1 VTAIESDPLTPALSD
16 PDRLAAVDELDLS
29 DGPQQELFAR
39 LNRIAVQLLG
49 VPVSILSLIT
59 DDRQVHAA
67 QVGLDDDEFTHSEFP
82 LSHSFCK
89 NVVVSG
95 QALIVADARE
105 HPTVKDNG
113 SVVDNNVIAY
123 AGFPLRLASGEIVG
137 AFCAIDGEPH
147 DWTPEQLEIV
157 KDLTALASELLDH
170 RRTQNLER
178 KADR

>member
-1 VTAIESDPLTPALSD
+1 MPPPDPLTPALSD
-16 PDRLAAVDELDLS
+16 PVRLAAVEALGLS

-67 QVGLDDDEFTHSEFP
+67 QVGLDADEFTHSEFP

-89 NVVVSG
+89 NVVATG
-95 QALIVADARE
+95 QALIVPDARE

-113 SVVDNNVIAY
+113 SVEDNGVIAY
-123 AGFPLRLASGEIVG
+123 AGFPLRLASGEVVG
-137 AFCAIDGEPH
+137 AFCAIDSEPH
-147 DWTPEQLEIV
+147 EWTPEQLEIV

-170 RRTQNLER
+170 RRAQNEQNEGAR
-178 KADR
+178 